1 MNIILLE
8 VAVGLFRNLL
18 AKKLLEEI

>member
-18 AKKLLEEI
+18 AIKLIEEI